1 MSVFIIAQINITDR
15 NSYDKY
21 DAGFMET
28 FTPFGGEILSV
39 DEEPLTLEGEWTATR
54 SVLLKFES
62 KDVALSWMNSDAYKA
77 IVGHRHAGST
87 MNGIL
92 VKAFEAPKT

>member
-1 MSVFIIAQINITDR
+1 MSVYIIAQISITDR
-15 NSYDKY
+15 ESYDKY
-21 DAGFMET
+21 DAGFMEA
-28 FTPFGGEILSV
+28 FEPFGGEILSV
-39 DEEPLTLEGEWTATR
+39 DEDPLTLEGEWTATR

-62 KDVALSWMNSDAYKA
+62 KDIALAWLNSDAYKA

-92 VKAFEAPKT
+92 VNAFEMPES